1 MCNSTKIM
9 FTDSVT
15 TCECCGKS
23 ELKGTYLVANEL
35 GSENYYGSTCVKR
48 NLKISQSDLTMY
60 VNESIKVAKENA
72 NNVYKN
78 SEIYIAYSNA
88 INSKYEYMDEFYLN
102 TVKPLSILNDDL
114 KKQILN
120 KYNLKNF

>member
-23 ELKGTYLVANEL
+23 ELKGTYLVSNEL

-48 NLKISQSDLTMY
+48 NLKISQSDLTKC
-60 VNESIKVAKENA
+60 VSESLKAAKENA
-72 NNVYKN
+72 KNEYSN
-78 SEIYIAYSNA
+78 SEIHLAYNKAVNSN
-88 INSKYEYMDEFYLN
+88 YEYMDNFYLN
-102 TVKPLSILNDDL
+102 TVKPLSSLDAQL
-114 KKQILN
+114 KLEILN